1 MRSISY
7 LKKNRIPSILFLF
20 VFVILLMQCKQ
31 KPTILSEEEAI
42 DKIEDG
48 IPVNV
53 MLTAYSTTLL
63 ASDTT
68 LLRVAMTDEKARE
81 ISTANDSIR
90 LYIWGDGFLLDEQ
103 SKPLEIEKDS
113 LGDSFV
119 SAYLLDG
126 LLHLQFVAPPKE
138 DITKVEARAMNI
150 AQRAQK
156 VWPGSHEIH
165 ILPADFE
172 DLQPSTSQ
180 LKPTEK
186 EIERMLGAD
195 ISFLPELEDK
205 GLSFHLN
212 GDTLDA
218 LKMLH
223 QHGFNYIRIRIFVNP
238 ENEKGYAPNK
248 DYCGL
253 EKTLELAKRVHEEG
267 FKILLDFHY
276 SDTWADPQKQ
286 FKPLAWEGLTFL
298 ELADTLESYTFDVM
312 KAFEEQGTLPEMVQV
327 GNEINHGMI
336 WPDGHI
342 SQPHQLAELLKAGI
356 RGVKKS
362 DKNIPIM
369 LHVALGG
376 QNKEAIRWF
385 DNMLAR
391 DVDFDI
397 IGLSYYPRWHGTL
410 ADLKFNME
418 DLINRYQKPIN
429 VVEYNWYKNAVP
441 AMVFDLPNN
450 MGKGSCVWEPLS
462 WQSDMVDWRGKVN
475 PDVMKIYEELSKKY
489 LEKTT
494 AH

>member
-1 MRSISY
+1 MRSKLY
-7 LKKNRIPSILFLF
+7 LKNNKLTSILLLS
-20 VFVILLMQCKQ
+20 VFVMLLAQCRQASQVVNEK
-31 KPTILSEEEAI
+31 ENV
-42 DKIEDG
+42 DRIESG
-48 IPVNV
+48 IPINV
-53 MLTAYSTTLL
+53 MLTAYSTTLF
-63 ASDTT
+63 AGDTT
-68 LLRVAMTDEKARE
+68 LLRVALTDEKARE
-81 ISTANDSIR
+81 ISTTNDSIH
-90 LYIWGDGFLLDEQ
+90 LYIFGNGFLLDEQ
-103 SKPLEIEKDS
+103 SKPLELQKDS
-113 LGDSFV
+113 LGYSFA
-119 SAYLLDG
+119 SAFLSEG
-126 LLHLQFVAPPKE
+126 LLFSKFVAPQKHG
-138 DITKVEARAMNI
+138 ITKVEARAMNI
-150 AQRAQK
+150 AQRDQK

-172 DLQPSTSQ
+172 DLKPNESQ
-180 LKPTEK
+180 IYPTEK
-186 EIERMLGAD
+186 EIDIMLGAD

-223 QHGFNYIRIRIFVNP
+223 DYGFNYIRLRIFVNP

-253 EKTLELAKRVHEEG
+253 NKTLELAKSVHEDG

-286 FKPLAWEGLTFL
+286 FKPAAWEGLTFKNL
-298 ELADTLESYTFDVM
+298 TDTLETYTYDVM
-312 KAFEEQGTLPEMVQV
+312 QAFSDQGTPPDMVQV
-327 GNEINHGMI
+327 GNEINHGML

-362 DKNIPIM
+362 DEKIPIM

-376 QNKEAIRWF
+376 QNKEAVRWF

-391 DVDFDI
+391 DVNFDI
-397 IGLSYYPRWHGTL
+397 IGLSYYPSWHGTL
-410 ADLKFNME
+410 ADLEFNMK
-418 DLINRYQKPIN
+418 DLIARYQKPIN

-441 AMVFDLPNN
+441 EMVFDLPDN

-462 WQSDMVDWRGKVN
+462 WQSDMVDWQGKVN
-475 PDVMKIYEELSKKY
+475 PDVMNIYRDLAQKY
-489 LEKTT
+489 LKEKQ
-494 AH
+494 